1 MPEGIAKLMMCP
13 RSRAPGL
20 SLSPVGQCLLAALL
34 MLPRP
39 CAAQLPIV
47 LHLDSV
53 LYGDNTE
60 FSNNFRKADTILG
73 SFQRVF
79 VEITP
84 SDRAIFD
91 LGVYALERA
100 GSHSPIDRGLP
111 IITLSL
117 GSARDRFIFGTLDS
131 PDHRGGFGPDRTT
144 PHGLLPP
151 LAVETLWFT
160 RSYEAGIQWL
170 VRSDQVKHDGWF
182 DYQKLNTPEHRE
194 KLDAGGVGRVVLTG
208 PFGVGYQIHVVHHGG
223 EQYHTGPVA
232 DSFGYGAGLTVEG
245 PFATLDLASV
255 EVYALGCLDRPD
267 RAAPALT
274 TKGRAVFARAAVE
287 TQGWR
292 THVILWRGSDFNHE
306 GGDPNYLSKF
316 ASGVRYRGTRDYTE
330 IGISRLMKPAPSV
343 DFEGSFRAH
352 WVQGAYAYSYRML
365 AIVHLKVWQA
375 G

>member
-1 MPEGIAKLMMCP
+1 MLKFH
-13 RSRAPGL
+13 
-20 SLSPVGQCLLAALL
+20 CLLAALL

-39 CAAQLPIV
+39 CAAQQPTV
-47 LHLDSV
+47 VRLDSA

-60 FSNNFRKADTILG
+60 FSNRFRKGETILG

-84 SDRAIFD
+84 NDRAVFD

-111 IITLSL
+111 IVTLSL
-117 GSARDRFIFGTLDS
+117 GSPRDRFIFGTLES
-131 PDHRGGFGPDRTT
+131 PVHRGGFGPDRTT

-151 LAVETLWFT
+151 LAVETLWLT

-170 VRSDQVKHDGWF
+170 VKNGQIAHDGWF
-182 DYQKLNTPEHRE
+182 DYQKLNTPAHRE
-194 KLDAGGVGRVVLTG
+194 QMDAGGVGRVALAG
-208 PFGVGYQIHVVHHGG
+208 PLGLAYQIHVVHHGG
-223 EQYHTGPVA
+223 QQYQSGPVA
-232 DSFGYGAGLTVEG
+232 DSLGYGAGFTLEG
-245 PFATLDLASV
+245 PLAALDLASV
-255 EVYALGCLDRPD
+255 EVYALGSLDRPD

-287 TQGWR
+287 KRGWR
-292 THVILWRGSDFNHE
+292 THVILWRANDFNHE

-316 ASGVRYRGTRDYTE
+316 ASGERYRGTREYTE
-330 IGISRLMKPAPSV
+330 MGLSRLFKPAPSV
-343 DFEGSFRAH
+343 DFEGSLRLH

-365 AIVHLKVWQA
+365 AIVHFKVWQA

>member
-1 MPEGIAKLMMCP
+1 MI
-13 RSRAPGL
+13 SR
-20 SLSPVGQCLLAALL
+20 QCVLAALL

-39 CAAQLPIV
+39 CAAQPPGTAQLPMA

-60 FSNNFRKADTILG
+60 FPNRFRRSETILG

-79 VEITP
+79 VEIAP

-100 GSHSPIDRGLP
+100 GSHAPIDRGLP
-111 IITLSL
+111 IVTLSL
-117 GSARDRFIFGTLDS
+117 GTARDRFIFGTLDS

-170 VRSDQVKHDGWF
+170 VRSDRITHDGWF
-182 DYQKLNTPEHRE
+182 DFEKLNTPEHRE
-194 KLDAGGVGRVVLTG
+194 KMNSGGVGRLVLAG
-208 PFGVGYQIHVVHHGG
+208 PFGVGYQIHIVHHGG
-223 EQYHTGPVA
+223 EQYHVGPVA
-232 DSFGYGAGLTVEG
+232 DSFAYGAGFTVEG
-245 PFATLDLASV
+245 PVAALDLASA
-255 EVYALGCLDRPD
+255 EVYAFGSLDRPD
-267 RAAPALT
+267 RAMPALT
-274 TKGRAVFARAAVE
+274 TKGRALFTRAAVE
-287 TQGWR
+287 KQGWR
-292 THVILWRGSDFNHE
+292 AHVILWRASDFNHE
-306 GGDPNYLSKF
+306 GGDPNYLSTF
-316 ASGVRYRGTRDYTE
+316 SSGSYYRDREYAE
-330 IGISRLMKPAPSV
+330 IGISRLVKAAPSV

-352 WVQGAYAYSYRML
+352 WVQGTYSYSYRML

>member
-1 MPEGIAKLMMCP
+1 MEI
-13 RSRAPGL
+13 
-20 SLSPVGQCLLAALL
+20 LSPVGRCLVVTLL
-34 MLPRP
+34 MLPGP
-39 CAAQLPIV
+39 CAAQLPMT
-47 LHLDSV
+47 LQLDSV

-60 FSNNFRKADTILG
+60 FSNPFRKADTILG
-73 SFQRVF
+73 SYQRVF
-79 VEITP
+79 LEITP
-84 SDRAIFD
+84 SDRATLD
-91 LGVYALERA
+91 VGTYALERA

-170 VRSDQVKHDGWF
+170 VRGDQVKHDGWF

-208 PFGVGYQIHVVHHGG
+208 PFGVGYQVHVVHHGG
-223 EQYHTGPVA
+223 ERYHTGPVA
-232 DSFGYGAGLTVEG
+232 DSFAYGAGFIVET
-245 PFATLDLASV
+245 PLAALDLASV
-255 EVYALGCLDRPD
+255 ELYALGSLDRPD
-267 RAAPALT
+267 RAAPAMT
-274 TKGRAVFARAAVE
+274 TKGKALFARAAVE
-287 TQGWR
+287 KEGWR
-292 THVILWRGSDFNHE
+292 AHVILWRASDFNHE
-306 GGDPNYLSKF
+306 EGDSNYLSKF
-316 ASGVRYRGTRDYTE
+316 SNGARYAGTRDYTE
-330 IGISRLMKPAPSV
+330 IGITRLMKAAPTV

-352 WVQGAYAYSYRML
+352 WVQGAYSYSYRML
-365 AIVHLKVWQA
+365 AIVHLRVWQA